1 MEYSKNNVKAR
12 NPYLTPVNTLLVIL
26 NVGLFLASDIVY
38 RVTGSDL
45 LVAMGAMFPP
55 AVLCGQWYRLITGAF
70 LHSDLGHL
78 FNNMLLLVCLGSY
91 LERVLGKIK
100 YLIFYFVMAVCSSLT
115 SLVWMLGQEEL
126 TWSIGA
132 SGVVFAIIGA
142 LLWVLLRNRTLLKQQ
157 RGLLTRFVI
166 MIVLSLYYGFT
177 SVGVDNAAHVGGLL
191 FGFVFGVL
199 LYRKREW

>member
-12 NPYLTPVNTLLVIL
+12 NPYLTPVNTVLVIL

-45 LVAMGAMFPP
+45 LVAMGAMFPS